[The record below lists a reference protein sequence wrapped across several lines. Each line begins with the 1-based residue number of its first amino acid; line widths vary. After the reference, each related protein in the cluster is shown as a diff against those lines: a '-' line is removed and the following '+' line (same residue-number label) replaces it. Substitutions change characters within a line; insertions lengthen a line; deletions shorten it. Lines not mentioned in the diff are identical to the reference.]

1 MRVDSQ
7 VAGRELPIILHAGKV
22 DGMPA
27 DETPSRGDAVNVTLS
42 DEAKQ
47 MMAARGTAEP
57 PPAQLPEVLIT
68 ATVAD
73 GNAWKAK
80 MPAFKPWTPE
90 IERAIPDLHEWC
102 SRHG

>member
-7 VAGRELPIILHAGKV
+7 VAGRELPTILHAGKV

-27 DETPSRGDAVNVTLS
+27 DETSSRSDAVNITLS

-47 MMAARGTAEP
+47 MVAARGPAEP
-57 PPAQLPEVLIT
+57 PPVQLPEILVS
-68 ATVAD
+68 ATRYD

-80 MPAFKPWTPE
+80 LPAFKP
-90 IERAIPDLHEWC
+90 
-102 SRHG
+102 